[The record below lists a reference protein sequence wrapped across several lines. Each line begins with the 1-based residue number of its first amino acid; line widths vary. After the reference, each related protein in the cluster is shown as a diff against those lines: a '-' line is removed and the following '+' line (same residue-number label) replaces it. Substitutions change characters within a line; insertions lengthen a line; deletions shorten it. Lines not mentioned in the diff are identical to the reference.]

1 MDSEIKVEGVV
12 GTDVIVEV
20 VMLSET
26 VAEART
32 GDSPKTPPPP
42 PSEWLQGGRR
52 ASAEAQAGR
61 SSGGGGDLVGSS
73 DEPTVALSQT
83 PLC

>member
-42 PSEWLQGGRR
+42 PIRVASGWEEGIGRGPGGPLLGGRW
-52 ASAEAQAGR
+52 GP
-61 SSGGGGDLVGSS
+61 GGILR
-73 DEPTVALSQT
+73 
-83 PLC
+83 